1 MTVGHVYNAYQAG
14 KRFTAASGAQT
25 ADFSAMNVGLGWKLS
40 VQESVVER
48 TISGALWLVY
58 GDADG
63 TEHYFYDF
71 DSDGKY
77 ESEDG
82 YGLTITR
89 NTASTSAA
97 LYDARR
103 LRQQQDVQFDRP
115 ARPHRR
121 RTREPQEPCLDK
133 RPPDV
138 DHAPPRPARPHRR
151 RR

>member
-1 MTVGHVYNAYQAG
+1 MCI
-14 KRFTAASGAQT
+14 RDS
-25 ADFSAMNVGLGWKLS
+25 FSAMNVGLGWKLS

-89 NTASTSAA
+89 NTASTSARYTMHDDYGSSKTFNSTGRLVRIDDEMCIRDRSKTVVRRKRWIHGRDMGECDTCL
-97 LYDARR
+97 LYTSTAIT
-103 LRQQQDVQFDRP
+103 
-115 ARPHRR
+115 ARP
-121 RTREPQEPCLDK
+121 TAGTIP
-133 RPPDV
+133 
-138 DHAPPRPARPHRR
+138 
-151 RR
+151 

>member
-1 MTVGHVYNAYQAG
+1 MYTYADTTTDGSVLPVTVGHVYNAYQAG

-89 NTASTSAA
+89 NTASTSARYTMHDDYGSSKTFNSTGR
-97 LYDARR
+97 LVRIDDVPGTARTSSG
-103 LRQQQDVQFDRP
+103 QT
-115 ARPHRR
+115 A
-121 RTREPQEPCLDK
+121 
-133 RPPDV
+133 
-138 DHAPPRPARPHRR
+138 A
-151 RR
+151 